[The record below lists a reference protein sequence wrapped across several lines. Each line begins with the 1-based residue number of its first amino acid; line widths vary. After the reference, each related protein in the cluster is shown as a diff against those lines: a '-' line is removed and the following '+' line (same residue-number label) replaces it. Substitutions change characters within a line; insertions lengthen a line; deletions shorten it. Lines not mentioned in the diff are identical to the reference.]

1 MQQVVLDSVSMV
13 FLKVLIPLQ
22 MLISALVLI
31 LIGWLAAKLL
41 QYLVVLVL
49 KAVKLD
55 EVLVAV
61 KFERMLTKGELKK
74 NASDLLG
81 EMAYWLVLI
90 VAVLGV
96 AGAFG
101 IVFAV
106 NTLEGMIKYSMV
118 VFSAAIV
125 LGLAAFLATL
135 LSELV
140 RFIMLNLDLPYAKTI
155 GRIVNYAVLTF
166 GFVIALGQFGFDLN
180 WITANI
186 SVVVGAVG
194 LGAAIAFG
202 LGCKDMASDFLY
214 NLFKGR

>member
-22 MLISALVLI
+22 MLITALVLV
-31 LIGWLAAKLL
+31 LVGWLAAKLL
-41 QYLVVLVL
+41 QYLVVLAL

-55 EVLVAV
+55 EVLQAV
-61 KFERMLTKGELKK
+61 KFDWILSKGELKK
-74 NASDLLG
+74 AASELLG
-81 EMAYWLVLI
+81 EAAYWLVLI
-90 VAVLGV
+90 ISVLGV

-101 IVFAV
+101 IVFAI

-202 LGCKDMASDFLY
+202 LGCKDMAADFLY

>member
-1 MQQVVLDSVSMV
+1 MQQVVLDSISMV
-13 FLKVLIPLQ
+13 SLKVLIPLQ
-22 MLISALVLI
+22 MLITALILI

-49 KAVKLD
+49 KAVKFD
-55 EVLVAV
+55 EVLQSI
-61 KFERMLTKGELKK
+61 KFDRILTKGELKK
-74 NASDLLG
+74 TASELLG

-90 VAVLGV
+90 ISVLGV

-101 IVFAV
+101 IGFAV
-106 NTLEGMIKYSMV
+106 NTLDGMIKYTTV

-155 GRIVNYAVLTF
+155 GRIVSYAVLTF
-166 GFVIALGQFGFDLN
+166 GFMIALGQFGFDLN
-180 WITANI
+180 WITVNI

-202 LGCKDMASDFLY
+202 LGCKDLASDFLY